1 MNAKIIRF
9 FPTRKEIEIKNYRIV
24 RKQVAPLINEPISK
38 SIKRKT
44 LKAIKKF

>member
-1 MNAKIIRF
+1 MNGWIIKLF
-9 FPTRKEIEIKNYRIV
+9 KKYNEIEILNYRLMV
-24 RKQVAPLINEPISK
+24 KQAPPLINEPISK

>member
-1 MNAKIIRF
+1 MKIRLF
-9 FPTRKEIEIKNYRIV
+9 KTNKELEVKSNHMI
-24 RKQVAPLINEPISK
+24 RKQVPPLINEPISK

>member
-1 MNAKIIRF
+1 MNAKVIRF
-9 FPTRKEIEIKNYRIV
+9 FPTHKEIEIKDYRIV